1 MNPHG
6 PLCARRLAVVL
17 MLLLVAVALGV
28 SLLTTGNAHAAD
40 LTSWFAIQDS
50 RVWLRSSRVIVG
62 DQGWSPYFRPGIVV
76 WDGGSIVGGHGVDP
90 GDDYAAQTLALVPR
104 VCRSYAS
111 VTAGADI
118 ADMVVEAPAE
128 VDARYLAGAD
138 GNVCVVHAGG
148 SDLKSGR
155 DPEVI
160 FDQIRTYCADRR
172 DAGFAV
178 VVVTILPRTD
188 APTFEAARAILNGLL
203 RAHWPEFADGL
214 ADVAAD
220 PRIGDIYDN
229 LDQRYYCADGKHP
242 NASGY
247 AVMASVTAPVLMD
260 LPWLSQAVDMRLRNA
275 GDEWGE
281 WRAYAALTTWWLAPG
296 DGARRVEAE
305 YRRGVED
312 PVAVGDDVNV
322 DTVRPTTRA
331 LRSVAVRRGGKAV
344 LAYRVLDA
352 DPHGSYATV
361 VLRILRGDKVVTS
374 MVRHRRAIGRRL
386 QVSFTCTLPA
396 GSYRWQVLARDTAG
410 NRQSVAGSA
419 RFVVR

>member
-1 MNPHG
+1 
-6 PLCARRLAVVL
+6 
-17 MLLLVAVALGV
+17 MLLLVMAVTPGA
-28 SLLTTGNAHAAD
+28 SLLTTADARAAE
-40 LTSWFAIQDS
+40 LTSRFAIQDS

-62 DQGWSPYFRPGIVV
+62 DQGWSPYFRPGVVV
-76 WDGGSIVGGHGVDP
+76 WDGGSIVGGHGMAP
-90 GDDYAAQTLALVPR
+90 GNDFSAQTLALVPR
-104 VCRSYAS
+104 VCRSYES

-128 VDARYLAGAD
+128 VDARYRAGAD

-155 DPEVI
+155 DPGVV
-160 FDQIRTYCADRR
+160 FDQIRTYCAGRR

-188 APTFEAARAILNGLL
+188 VPTFEAARATLNGML
-203 RAHWPEFADGL
+203 RAHWREFADGL

-229 LDQRYYCADGKHP
+229 QRYYRADGKHP
-242 NASGY
+242 NAAGY
-247 AVMASVTAPVLMD
+247 AVMASVTAPVLID

-275 GDEWGE
+275 GAEWGE

-305 YRRGVED
+305 YRQGVED
-312 PVAVGDDVNV
+312 PVVVGDGIKV
-322 DTVRPTTRA
+322 DTVGPTTRA
-331 LRSVAVRRGGKAV
+331 LRSVAVRRGRQAV

-352 DPHGSYATV
+352 DPHGPYATV
-361 VLRILRGDKVVTS
+361 VLRILRGDKVVKS
-374 MVRHRRAIGRRL
+374 MVRHRRAIGDRHR
-386 QVSFTCTLPA
+386 QSFTCILPA
-396 GSYRWQVLARDTAG
+396 GRYRWEVLARDTAG

-419 RFVVR
+419 RLVVR